1 MEKAVFALIALA
13 LVLLPHGA
21 SVAEAFMETRAE
33 ADSEVSY
40 YRLAGSGEY
49 VIASLNGAEA
59 FLVSNVTGEQV
70 TDLAVVESM
79 LREDVYGRARF
90 ANRSAEI
97 GLIIEEFNRSR
108 GVGER
113 QCRQYT
119 GTGSFPCID
128 RESCIVACFSV
139 PVCSALVNADGFW
152 GAIFN
157 WSSKT
162 GRIDILSQEF
172 SRGIGGMAGGGA
184 AIDAQVAR
192 LDEIAALAGANRD
205 NGLFKNSSFAEC
217 TGSGAA
223 RCFDFCPQID
233 YREQRLL
240 AAKAVLVALRTQL
253 SELSL
258 QGARAARII
267 GNGQRQTEYM
277 ERRGELIAKHR
288 LFVAVMRYNATGA
301 YANASAIAHDAEL
314 DALMLELNATLN
326 QSEQYERDKMYR
338 RALETEPEI
347 EALVDRI
354 WEGAQQIKGRHAQ
367 IAGKLGYAGEKIER
381 ARGLGAKN
389 STVRALYFEHS
400 RLGAKLNSTLEVG
413 GFAGLEAKVDRLNA
427 DAEAAI
433 VEAALARGNES
444 GTGTRPTQPATP
456 APPPCA
462 LPLAALALLGLW
474 ASFGR
479 GR

>member
-1 MEKAVFALIALA
+1 MAKAVFALIALA

-21 SVAEAFMETRAE
+21 SIAEAFMGANSE

-49 VIASLNGAEA
+49 VIASLGGAEA

-90 ANRSAEI
+90 ANRSAEL
-97 GLIIEEFNRSR
+97 GLVIAEFNRSR
-108 GVGER
+108 GAGE
-113 QCRQYT
+113 QKCRQYT

-172 SRGIGGMAGGGA
+172 SRGIGGMADGGA

-192 LDEIAALAGANRD
+192 LDEMIELAGENRD

-258 QGARAARII
+258 QGVRASRILENGAR
-267 GNGQRQTEYM
+267 QMEYM
-277 ERRGELIAKHR
+277 QERGALIAKHR
-288 LFVAVMRYNATGA
+288 LFTVAMRYNATGA
-301 YANASAIAHDAEL
+301 YANVSAIAHDAEL
-314 DALMLELNATLN
+314 DGLMAQLNATLN

-338 RALETEPEI
+338 RALETEPAI
-347 EALVDRI
+347 AGLVVRI

-367 IAGKLGYAGEKIER
+367 IAGKLKYAGEKIER

-413 GFAGLEAKVDRLNA
+413 EFAGLEAEVDRLNS

-433 VEAALARGNES
+433 VEAALAKGNES
-444 GTGTRPTQPATP
+444 GTAEGQKGP
-456 APPPCA
+456 APASPLPCA

-479 GR
+479 GH